1 MEKQISFKIEKEEV
15 LTEQQLADLLSNFFS
30 IRCGFDRWEIE
41 KGELYKGTA
50 EEIADER
57 LAEDSD
63 EEICFEE
70 VLARM
75 LFKGG
80 AICLLEADTEDEWHV
95 VDLNKII
102 SGLKL
107 YLKNPTDDCH
117 SVQEIVEQ
125 GDSLDADAVFQYA
138 VYGEIIYG

>member
-1 MEKQISFKIEKEEV
+1 MKKQITFKIEKEET
-15 LTEQQLADLLSNFFS
+15 LDEQQLADLLSNFFS

-41 KGELYKGTA
+41 KGELYEGAA
-50 EEIADER
+50 EELEDER
-57 LAEDSD
+57 LAEGSD
-63 EEICFEE
+63 EEVCLEE
-70 VLARM
+70 ILARM

-80 AICLLEADTEDEWHV
+80 AICLLEADTEDGWYV

-102 SGLKL
+102 NGIKL
-107 YLKNPTDDCH
+107 YFKNPGGCH

-125 GDSLDADAVFQYA
+125 GDAIDADDVFQYA